1 MKHRRHLARSIAM
14 TLGCALGATGLA
26 HGQDAAPA
34 TLDLVNRTF
43 TRLDANADGRIAL
56 SEARRV
62 GVSARVFNGQDHDA
76 DQHLS
81 KDEFTLLYR
90 ELLRPTGRKIGADL
104 ERAAKGIEE
113 ARKKEEDRQKQA
125 ELDAKRIQE
134 AREKQAAD
142 SARART
148 EAARKKQADMD
159 AQRTKEARQK
169 QAAGG
174 AGKPAGAGKPVRLPS
189 KPKKAKRKAA
199 SDSSTPGAAPKKG
212 ARPAGSGGPDA
223 SKGAGGASSD
233 GRG

>member
-1 MKHRRHLARSIAM
+1 MKNRRHLARSIAM
-14 TLGCALGATGLA
+14 TLGCALGAAGLA

-113 ARKKEEDRQKQA
+113 ARKKQA

-148 EAARKKQADMD
+148 EAARKKQADLD